1 MAKKKKQIEE
11 ELDDVGNQGEDVL
24 ESLAETKKK
33 SKKESSKKND
43 LEAFEKEMQNF
54 LKADK
59 KLKIEV
65 SDLSERAAVPYWFN
79 TGNYAYNWVLSNDM
93 RNGGYPGCKVIDLAA
108 DPSAGKSLLIAQ
120 ALVDN
125 IKSHNGISYIKDT
138 EDSYDKDFIGRIAK
152 DTTTAGKIKLVDSVK
167 NLEDLETFLVRIIDF
182 KATKKDGNKMVIGVD
197 SMTQLPS
204 KEEKNIALG
213 NTGKVE
219 MKKAGLIKRIFRLID
234 DQLRDADVTIFTAQH
249 LIADIGNMF
258 NPTTTSGGKGI
269 PYGADV
275 RIQLF
280 KPKQIT
286 DAKSQHPL
294 GVRLNVKTM
303 KNRFAVFGRKC
314 YVDIY
319 YQTGID
325 LYSGLPELLAQYG
338 VINSSAK
345 DMTPSTKLK
354 FTVSPEIFAKI
365 DEKYH
370 DEDENE
376 IIVTYKNFKKFATE
390 YDSFIIDWFNNELD
404 MTVKDIEKGEDQLL
418 SGDYES
424 EDDSD
429 SDE

>member
-1 MAKKKKQIEE
+1 MAKKQKEINLEDFE
-11 ELDDVGNQGEDVL
+11 NQGEDILDSL
-24 ESLAETKKK
+24 EVTKKK
-33 SKKESSKKND
+33 TKKESKQKND
-43 LEAFEKEMQNF
+43 LLDFEREMQNF

-65 SDLSERAAVPYWFN
+65 SELSERAAVPYFYD

-93 RNGGYPGCKVIDLAA
+93 RNGGYPGCKCIDIAA

-125 IKSHNGISYIKDT
+125 IKNHNGISYIKDT

-167 NLEDLETFLVRIIDF
+167 NLEDLETFLVRVIDF
-182 KATKKDGNKMVIGVD
+182 KASKKDGNKMVIGID

-204 KEEKNIALG
+204 KEEKNIAIG

-234 DQLRDADVTIFTAQH
+234 DQLRDANVTVFTAQH

-258 NPTTTSGGKGI
+258 NPVTTSGGKGI

-280 KPKQIT
+280 KPKQIV
-286 DAKSQHPL
+286 DAKSEHPL
-294 GVRLNVKTM
+294 GITLSIKTT

-314 YVDIY
+314 NVDIY
-319 YQTGID
+319 YSTGID
-325 LYSGLPELLAQYG
+325 RYSGLAGLLAQYG
-338 VINSSAK
+338 VIESSAK
-345 DMTPSTKLK
+345 DMTASTKLK
-354 FTVSPEIFAKI
+354 FTVPQEIFSQI
-365 DEKYH
+365 DAKYH
-370 DEDENE
+370 GDEDNQ
-376 IIVTYKNFKKFATE
+376 ILVTYKNFKKFASDH
-390 YDSFIIDWFNNELD
+390 DSIIIDWFNSELD
-404 MTVKDIEKGEDQLL
+404 NNVKNIEDGENQLL
-418 SGDYES
+418 AGEFES
-424 EDDSD
+424 EESEED
-429 SDE
+429 